1 MAQST
6 KIMTVE
12 LYRFFSF
19 LSKSNR
25 NSLFFAFDRLV
36 YSQKLDGTTKLSFAI
51 RYKYPVKMAI
61 FHPGIH
67 LIEFNSIKLNPAT
80 ATVTAT
86 ATGITTTLLLYN
98 DAGHLKATRNA
109 TCQ

>member
-1 MAQST
+1 
-6 KIMTVE
+6 
-12 LYRFFSF
+12 
-19 LSKSNR
+19 
-25 NSLFFAFDRLV
+25 
-36 YSQKLDGTTKLSFAI
+36 
-51 RYKYPVKMAI
+51 MAI